1 MNSDRIRILIVDDH
15 TLLLDALCDLLGMEA
30 DIEIAGK
37 ARDGVAAVAMAGQV
51 QPDLVLLDVEMPGSP
66 PTVTIRRLLETSPEA
81 KIVVLS
87 MYDNPELV
95 QEVLDAGASGYLH
108 KSVGRQE
115 LVAAIRGV
123 RSDPRRVVVSI
134 SRNSFATTARPGSG
148 PLSDREL
155 QVLSLVARAMSN
167 RQIAAQLAITEGTVK
182 RHLRNIF
189 RKLDAVSRIDAVN
202 KAIAASLIDDPTERK
217 GARRKGT
224 A

>member
-1 MNSDRIRILIVDDH
+1 MSVNSDRIRILIVDDH

-37 ARDGVAAVAMAGQV
+37 ARDGAAAVAMAGQV

-123 RSDPRRVVVSI
+123 RSDPRRGGCVDL
-134 SRNSFATTARPGSG
+134 P
-148 PLSDREL
+148 
-155 QVLSLVARAMSN
+155 
-167 RQIAAQLAITEGTVK
+167 
-182 RHLRNIF
+182 
-189 RKLDAVSRIDAVN
+189 
-202 KAIAASLIDDPTERK
+202 
-217 GARRKGT
+217 
-224 A
+224 